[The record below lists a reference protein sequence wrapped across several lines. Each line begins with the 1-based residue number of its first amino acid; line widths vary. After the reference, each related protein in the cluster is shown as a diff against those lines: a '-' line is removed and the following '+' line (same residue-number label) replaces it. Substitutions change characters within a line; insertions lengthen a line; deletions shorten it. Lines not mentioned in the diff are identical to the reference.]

1 MSKIDRQEIALAIAR
16 ELQDTLPSS
25 RISDRTGVTVID
37 SSSGKIEVTDD
48 GVVVTTKRGVS
59 AGWTHEESCSPEH
72 SAMRCNLLCGASHDS
87 E

>member
-1 MSKIDRQEIALAIAR
+1 MSKINRREIALAIVK
-16 ELQDTLPSS
+16 ELQDTITAP
-25 RISDRTGVTVID
+25 RVSDRAGVTVID

-72 SAMRCNLLCGASHDS
+72 SAMRCHLLLRSVP
-87 E
+87 

>member
-16 ELQDTLPSS
+16 ELQDALPSP
-25 RISDRTGVTVID
+25 RISDRAGVTVID
-37 SSSGKIEVTDD
+37 SSSGKIKVTGD

-72 SAMRCNLLCGASHDS
+72 SAMRCGLLLRSVS
-87 E
+87 

>member
-16 ELQDTLPSS
+16 ELRDTLPSS
-25 RISDRTGVTVID
+25 RISDRIGVTVID
-37 SSSGKIEVTDD
+37 SSAGKIEVTDD

-72 SAMRCNLLCGASHDS
+72 SAMRCNLLLRSVS
-87 E
+87 